1 MFSRIYVAAAA
12 IVMAFGASSPA
23 AAAIIYDNGGPDLA
37 TGHSDVATGNEV
49 TKWVEAED
57 FSVASSTT
65 LAGAH
70 FWTLENSS
78 SWDGTLTWYVFANVG
93 GLPGSAPLETGSGV
107 NVARTATGNE
117 HFGEIEYAYSFDLD
131 TPVALVGGTD
141 YWFALHLSS
150 DFDSDGIFWETTS
163 SGLGANGAQSEGGT
177 FVNWI
182 GNGRQHAFNLTNET
196 TAVPEPSTLV
206 MLGAGLSSLAA
217 LGRRRKARA

>member
-1 MFSRIYVAAAA
+1 MITEIFRAYVKSYRSLPLNLYH
-12 IVMAFGASSPA
+12 IQWKFRDEQRPRFGVMRGREFLMK
-23 AAAIIYDNGGPDLA
+23 D
-37 TGHSDVATGNEV
+37 
-49 TKWVEAED
+49 
-57 FSVASSTT
+57 
-65 LAGAH
+65 
-70 FWTLENSS
+70 
-78 SWDGTLTWYVFANVG
+78 
-93 GLPGSAPLETGSGV
+93 
-107 NVARTATGNE
+107 
-117 HFGEIEYAYSFDLD
+117 AYSFDLD